1 MKQARYNAEIMIITV
16 TPNALLEY
24 QVESEIS
31 FAGGHRLNKIPFTV
45 GGKGINVARML
56 RNLGRPALALTF
68 VGGSNGEKI
77 KGRLKQQGILAHF
90 IETEAETRVGVS
102 LIENNGEKHR
112 WWIEEGRSLQESE
125 IQKMISLLQKESK
138 SAAFIAFSGSVPGH
152 KDQDLY
158 WRLIE
163 SIRNSNAEIYVDARE
178 KALVHACKI
187 GGFFLKHNREETIK
201 TFSKDPFDSNSCADY
216 FRLLEKFKIWGALIT
231 DGKNNALLWD
241 GKAAY
246 LFEPANVKEIS
257 SVGCGDATL
266 AGFIYARKLGM
277 SLVESAVVGL
287 ASGAADARHAG
298 PCEADWAEVQELMP
312 QIKASRI
319 I

>member
-1 MKQARYNAEIMIITV
+1 MKVTRYNDAIMIITV

-24 QVESEIS
+24 QIESDIS
-31 FAGGHRLNKIPFTV
+31 FAGGHRLDEIPFTV

-68 VGGSNGEKI
+68 VGGNNGEKI
-77 KGRLKQQGILAHF
+77 KEKLKYQGIFGGF
-90 IETEAETRVGVS
+90 IETEAETRVGIS
-102 LIENNGEKHR
+102 LLENNGEKHR
-112 WWIEEGRSLQESE
+112 WWIEEGRALQEAE
-125 IQKMISLLQKESK
+125 IQKMIKLLQEESK
-138 SAAFIAFSGSVPGH
+138 NAAFIAFSGSVPGH
-152 KDQDLY
+152 KNQDLY

-163 SIRNSNAEIYVDARE
+163 SIRDSNSEIYVDARD
-178 KALVHACKI
+178 KALVDACKV

-201 TFSKDPFDSNSCADY
+201 TFNKDPFDSNVCIDY
-216 FRLLEKFKIWGALIT
+216 FKLLEKCKIWGALIT

-241 GKAAY
+241 GKSVY
-246 LFEPANVKEIS
+246 IFEPANVKEVS

-298 PCEADWAEVQELMP
+298 PCEADWQEVQELMA
-312 QIKASRI
+312 QIKASKI